1 MNIQRII
8 LKQWLF
14 SLIFLLVFCS
24 EALCFP
30 IKVKDDLGREIEF
43 LKTPERIV
51 SLAPTHTEI
60 LFALGLEDKI
70 VGVSNYCNYPPKAVA
85 EKEKIGGFANPNID
99 KIVTLRPDLI
109 LSFGTVQHP
118 VVEALRKRGQK
129 VFWIYPHKV
138 EELLD
143 CIERIGQI
151 AGRNVKAG
159 QLRQRMEKEIKDIQ
173 EKLSNLPESKR
184 PAIFR
189 VMGLNPPGTVG
200 SDSFQTDVFYLAG
213 GKNVF
218 ADVKKDFFQID
229 TETLLR
235 RNPDVII
242 ICGKDSGKTR
252 EKIKRQKGWEGL
264 AAIKKG
270 KIFIISCDLICRP
283 GPRLVETIGKI
294 ARYLHPD
301 KFSVYPQRIIS
312 LGPAIT
318 EELYLLG
325 VENRIVGVSTYCH
338 RPQDARDREKV
349 GTVIRADLEKI
360 VSLKPDLIVATSLM
374 DAEQVE
380 KLKNLGLKA
389 IRFSPVKNFGQ
400 ICEQFLE
407 LGRLVGGKNE
417 AEEII
422 RQVKLKV
429 DVIEKKVE
437 NLSEKRVFVQIGAK
451 PLFTVTKD
459 SFINDFIKLAGG
471 VNIVQDAKTGLYSR
485 EKVLEE
491 NPDCII
497 IVTMGIV
504 GEEER
509 KTWQKFKTL
518 NAVKNNRIYIIDSY
532 KLCSPTPVSFVE
544 VLKEITKILHPE
556 SKISKHQ

>member
-8 LKQWLF
+8 LKQWFILLAVLF
-14 SLIFLLVFCS
+14 VFCS
-24 EALCFP
+24 EAFCFP
-30 IKVKDDLGREIEF
+30 IKVKDDLDREIEF
-43 LKTPERIV
+43 LKVPERIV

-60 LFALGLEDKI
+60 LYALGLGDNI
-70 VGVSNYCNYPPKAVA
+70 IGVTDYCNYPPEVRLKQKV
-85 EKEKIGGFANPNID
+85 GGFAKPDID
-99 KIVTLRPDLI
+99 KILALKPDLI
-109 LSFGTVQHP
+109 LAFGTIQKP
-118 VVEALRKRGQK
+118 VVKELKQRGQR
-129 VFWIYPHKV
+129 VFWIYPHTV
-138 EELLD
+138 EGILD
-143 CIERIGQI
+143 SIETIGEI
-151 AGRNVKAG
+151 TGRDYAANQVK
-159 QLRQRMEKEIKDIQ
+159 
-173 EKLSNLPESKR
+173 EKLKKKIKYIRGKLGNLPDSTR
-184 PAIFR
+184 PTIFR
-189 VMGLNPPGTVG
+189 VMGLNPPGTIG
-200 SDSFQTDVFYLAG
+200 NDSFQTDVFYLAG

-229 TETLLR
+229 NETLLR

-242 ICGKDSGKTR
+242 ICGKNIEETR
-252 EKIKRQKGWEGL
+252 EKIKNQKGWRNL
-264 AAIKKG
+264 TAVKKNR
-270 KIFIISCDLICRP
+270 IFVISCDLICRP
-283 GPRLVETIGKI
+283 GPRVIETIEKI

-301 KFSVYPQRIIS
+301 RFSVYPQRIIS

-349 GTVIRADLEKI
+349 GTVIKADLEKI
-360 VSLKPDLIVATSLM
+360 MSLKPDLVVATSLM

-380 KLKNLGLKA
+380 KLQNLGLKV
-389 IRFSPVKNFGQ
+389 IRFPPVKNFDQ

-407 LGRLVGGKNE
+407 LGRLVGGEKE

-422 RQVKLKV
+422 QQVKLKV

-437 NLSEKRVFVQIGAK
+437 NLPEKRVFVQIGAK

-471 VNIVQDAKTGLYSR
+471 TNIVQDSTTGLYSR

-544 VLKEITKILHPE
+544 VLEEIIQILHPE
-556 SKISKHQ
+556 SKTSKRR